1 MTVNRLSLL
10 AITLCLA
17 ITGCSTAITATRD
30 TPIQD
35 DKGTRTFGS
44 KIDDSLIETKVEVN
58 VAKAATDLG
67 NGASR
72 IVVTSFNGV
81 VLLAG
86 QTPRADL
93 KAQAEQA
100 ASAVQRV
107 KKVHN
112 ELQVMDPI
120 TLLAISNDALLTTKI
135 KAQMLTDNAIPGSRI
150 KVVTDNGIVYLMGLL
165 TQAEATRAANLTA
178 RGAGPDNL
186 IASNADVN
194 GRAQNRRVEV
204 NLGPI
209 PGQQYGQ
216 PGAQAPQQNNQFQGN
231 PYSQYQ

>member
-1 MTVNRLSLL
+1 MTVNRISLL
-10 AITLCLA
+10 AITLFLA
-17 ITGCSTAITATRD
+17 ISGCSTAITATRD

-58 VAKAATDLG
+58 VAKAAPDLG

-100 ASAVQRV
+100 ASTVQRV

-165 TQAEATRAANLTA
+165 TQAEATRAANL
-178 RGAGPDNL
+178 
-186 IASNADVN
+186 V
-194 GRAQNRRVEV
+194 
-204 NLGPI
+204 
-209 PGQQYGQ
+209 
-216 PGAQAPQQNNQFQGN
+216 QGVSGVQKIVKVFE
-231 PYSQYQ
+231 YID

>member
-1 MTVNRLSLL
+1 MTPNRLGLL
-10 AITLCLA
+10 ALTLCLG
-17 ITGCSTAITATRD
+17 ISGCTSVVNASREA
-30 TPIQD
+30 PIED
-35 DKGTRTFGS
+35 DRGTRTFGS

-58 VAKAATDLG
+58 VAKAAPDLG

-100 ASAVQRV
+100 AAAVQRV

-112 ELQVMDPI
+112 ELQVMNPI

-165 TQAEATRAANLTA
+165 TQAEATRAANL
-178 RGAGPDNL
+178 
-186 IASNADVN
+186 V
-194 GRAQNRRVEV
+194 
-204 NLGPI
+204 
-209 PGQQYGQ
+209 
-216 PGAQAPQQNNQFQGN
+216 QGVSGVQKIVKVFE
-231 PYSQYQ
+231 YID